1 MRISRYIL
9 ILLIGMLLWCNP
21 VYSKSK
27 LPVDAKGYIGTLPEL
42 TRDYGPG
49 GGGGDEDNPEEQAK
63 SVKPIESKDF
73 NSENEIKPAPIDD
86 PAFVNIILK
95 TDKTSK
101 YANDLNE
108 FILILE
114 GLYDAVDH
122 NANVQLFNAKVYYF
136 NKNADDFRDRYSGKP
151 ESSYISYRKIM
162 ELSAHAKSVALLRT
176 EAEKY
181 NPYLSYGSAG
191 YIYNPNNI
199 NEQLGYLKTEIQQT
213 IILLRE
219 SL

>member
-1 MRISRYIL
+1 MRKFGLLFIL
-9 ILLIGMLLWCNP
+9 MIAVLFSTGSI
-21 VYSKSK
+21 VFSKEK
-27 LPVDAKGYIGTLPEL
+27 LPVDGKGYVGTLPEL
-42 TRDYGPG
+42 TRDYGPSG
-49 GGGGDEDNPEEQAK
+49 SGEDAEEEAK

-73 NSENEIKPAPIDD
+73 NSENEIKPAPSDD

-95 TDKTSK
+95 TEKTSK

-108 FILILE
+108 FILLLE
-114 GLYDAVDH
+114 NLYDVIEE

-136 NKNADDFRDRYSGKP
+136 NRNVDDFRDRYAGKP
-151 ESSYISYRKIM
+151 ESSYISYKRLM
-162 ELSAHAKSVALLRT
+162 ELNAHTKSIALLRT

-199 NEQLGYLKTEIQQT
+199 QEQLGFLKTEIQQT

-219 SL
+219 SI

>member
-1 MRISRYIL
+1 
-9 ILLIGMLLWCNP
+9 MLCDI
-21 VYSKSK
+21 VIAKDK
-27 LPVDAKGYIGTLPEL
+27 LPVDGKGYVGTLPEL
-42 TRDYGPG
+42 TRDYGPSG
-49 GGGGDEDNPEEQAK
+49 SGEDGEEEVK

-73 NSENEIKPAPIDD
+73 NSENEIKPAPNDD

-95 TDKTSK
+95 TEKTSK

-108 FILILE
+108 FILLLE
-114 GLYDAVDH
+114 NLYDVIEE

-136 NKNADDFRDRYSGKP
+136 NRNVDDFRDRYAGKP
-151 ESSYISYRKIM
+151 ESSYISYKRLM
-162 ELSAHAKSVALLRT
+162 ELNAHTKSIALLRT

-199 NEQLGYLKTEIQQT
+199 QEQLGFLKTEIQQT

-219 SL
+219 SI

>member
-1 MRISRYIL
+1 MRSFK
-9 ILLIGMLLWCNP
+9 LLFLCFIIVAFAGSCVVAKDN
-21 VYSKSK
+21 K
-27 LPVDAKGYIGTLPEL
+27 LPVDGKGYIGTLPEL
-42 TRDYGPG
+42 TRDYGPSG
-49 GGGGDEDNPEEQAK
+49 SSEEGEEEAK

-73 NSENEIKPAPIDD
+73 NSENEIKPAPNDD

-95 TDKTSK
+95 TEKTSK

-108 FILILE
+108 FILLLE
-114 GLYDAVDH
+114 NLYDVIEE

-136 NKNADDFRDRYSGKP
+136 NRNVDDFRDRYAGKP
-151 ESSYISYRKIM
+151 ESSYISYKRLM
-162 ELSAHAKSVALLRT
+162 ELNAHTKSIALLRT

-199 NEQLGYLKTEIQQT
+199 QEQLGYLKTEIQQT

>member
-1 MRISRYIL
+1 MISFT
-9 ILLIGMLLWCNP
+9 CD
-21 VYSKSK
+21 YSVIAKEK
-27 LPVDAKGYIGTLPEL
+27 LPVEGKGYVGTLPEL
-42 TRDYGPG
+42 TRDYGPSG
-49 GGGGDEDNPEEQAK
+49 GSAEDGEEEHAK

-108 FILILE
+108 FILMLE
-114 GLYDAVDH
+114 NLYDVIDSGS
-122 NANVQLFNAKVYYF
+122 NVQLFNAKVYYF
-136 NKNADDFRDRYSGKP
+136 NRNVDNFRDRYAGKP
-151 ESSYISYRKIM
+151 ESSYISYKRIM
-162 ELSAHAKSVALLRT
+162 ELNAHTKSIALLRS

-199 NEQLGYLKTEIQQT
+199 QEQLGFLKTEIQQT
-213 IILLRE
+213 IIILRE
-219 SL
+219 SN

>member
-1 MRISRYIL
+1 MSFSNDMKNE
-9 ILLIGMLLWCNP
+9 LIGSFPKSLHCRIAML
-21 VYSKSK
+21 S
-27 LPVDAKGYIGTLPEL
+27 GYITICGRYNTDKESDSYHKLVIRVE
-42 TRDYGPG
+42 D
-49 GGGGDEDNPEEQAK
+49 DEQEAK

-73 NSENEIKPAPIDD
+73 NSENEIKPAPKDD

-108 FILILE
+108 FITMLE
-114 GLYDAVDH
+114 NLYDVMEE
-122 NANVQLFNAKVYYF
+122 NANVQLFTAKVYYF
-136 NKNADDFRDRYSGKP
+136 NRNVDDFRDRYAGKP
-151 ESSYISYRKIM
+151 ESSYVSYKRLL
-162 ELSAHAKSVALLRT
+162 ELSAHTQSIALLRT

-199 NEQLGYLKTEIQQT
+199 QEQLGFLKTEIQQT
-213 IILLRE
+213 IILLRD

>member
-1 MRISRYIL
+1 MMSFA
-9 ILLIGMLLWCNP
+9 CNCG
-21 VYSKSK
+21 VMAKEK
-27 LPVDAKGYIGTLPEL
+27 LPVEGKGYVGTLPEL

-49 GGGGDEDNPEEQAK
+49 GGSGEDGEEEQTK

-95 TDKTSK
+95 TDKTSR

-108 FILILE
+108 FILMLE
-114 GLYDAVDH
+114 NLYDVIDSGS
-122 NANVQLFNAKVYYF
+122 NVQLFNAKVYYF
-136 NKNADDFRDRYSGKP
+136 NKNVDDFRDRYAGKP
-151 ESSYISYRKIM
+151 ESSYISYKRIM
-162 ELSAHAKSVALLRT
+162 ELNAHTKSIALLRT

-199 NEQLGYLKTEIQQT
+199 QEQLGFLKTEIQQT

-219 SL
+219 SN

>member
-1 MRISRYIL
+1 M
-9 ILLIGMLLWCNP
+9 
-21 VYSKSK
+21 SKEK
-27 LPVDAKGYIGTLPEL
+27 LPVDGKGYVGTLPEL
-42 TRDYGPG
+42 TRDYGPNS
-49 GGGGDEDNPEEQAK
+49 DEDENGEEKSK
-63 SVKPIESKDF
+63 SVKPIQSKDF
-73 NSENEIKPAPIDD
+73 NSENEIKPAPNDD

-108 FILILE
+108 FILLLE
-114 GLYDAVDH
+114 NLYDVIDK
-122 NANVQLFNAKVYYF
+122 NSNVQLFNAKVYYF
-136 NKNADDFRDRYSGKP
+136 NKNVDDFKDRYAGKP
-151 ESSYISYRKIM
+151 ESSFISYKRLM
-162 ELSAHAKSVALLRT
+162 ELSAHAKSIALLRS

-199 NEQLGYLKTEIQQT
+199 TEQMGYLKTEIQQT

>member
-1 MRISRYIL
+1 MKRCNISVVL
-9 ILLIGMLLWCNP
+9 IIFIFFAFSGVL
-21 VYSKSK
+21 YAKEK
-27 LPVDAKGYIGTLPEL
+27 LPVDGKGYIGTLPEL
-42 TRDYGPG
+42 TRDYGPKG
-49 GGGGDEDNPEEQAK
+49 GEDEEEAK
-63 SVKPIESKDF
+63 SVKPIQSKDF
-73 NSENEIKPAPIDD
+73 NSENEIKPAPSDD

-108 FILILE
+108 FIIMLE
-114 GLYDAVDH
+114 NLYDVIDKGS
-122 NANVQLFNAKVYYF
+122 NVQLFNAKVYYF
-136 NKNADDFRDRYSGKP
+136 NRNVDEFRDRYAGKP
-151 ESSYISYRKIM
+151 ESSFISYKRLL
-162 ELSAHAKSVALLRT
+162 ELNAHTQSVALLRT

-181 NPYLSYGSAG
+181 NPYLSYGSSG

-199 NEQLGYLKTEIQQT
+199 TEQLGFLKTEIQQT